1 VTDARDTTSST
12 TLERDALARAMLEH
26 IDPLY
31 RLAAALAGNAAEAED
46 LLQDSLARAIAAES
60 QFERGTNL
68 RAWLCRIL
76 RNAFID
82 RRRKIKKDLVR
93 FELEDADDPRLA
105 VKTDDPLRGDAELE
119 LLRRVVASDIE
130 RALARLSVDARTVIL
145 LDLEGFTEAELATA
159 LGCAVGTVKSRL
171 SRARALLRA
180 ELRDY
185 AR

>member
-1 VTDARDTTSST
+1 VTDARDTKDS
-12 TLERDALARAMLEH
+12 TLERDALARAMVEH
-26 IDPLY
+26 LDPLY
-31 RLAAALAGNAAEAED
+31 RLACSLAGNAAEAED
-46 LLQDSLARAIAAES
+46 LLQDALARAIAAEA

-82 RRRKIKKDLVR
+82 RRRRSKKDPVR
-93 FELEDADDPRLA
+93 LELEDADDPRLV
-105 VKTDDPLRGDAELE
+105 VKKDDPLRGDAELD

-130 RALARLSVDARTVIL
+130 RALGRLSVDARTVIL